1 MSVDSVLDYGY
12 KFTCTFCA
20 SVRTAFIGAFIAFM
34 AFGENV
40 GRARA
45 ASELS
50 RMGYH
55 EEAKNVML
63 GKDPR

>member
-1 MSVDSVLDYGY
+1 
-12 KFTCTFCA
+12 
-20 SVRTAFIGAFIAFM
+20 M

>member
-1 MSVDSVLDYGY
+1 MSVDNVLDYGY

-20 SVRTAFIGAFIAFM
+20 TVRTTLIGAFIAFM

-45 ASELS
+45 HQNFQEWVTMKKQKTLC
-50 RMGYH
+50 
-55 EEAKNVML
+55 
-63 GKDPR
+63 

>member
-1 MSVDSVLDYGY
+1 MH
-12 KFTCTFCA
+12 FCA
-20 SVRTAFIGAFIAFM
+20 TVRTTLIGAFIAFM

-50 RMGYH
+50 RMGY
-55 EEAKNVML
+55 EEAKNIML

>member
-20 SVRTAFIGAFIAFM
+20 VVRTALIGAFISFM

-45 ASELS
+45 ASALS
-50 RMGYH
+50 RMGYY
-55 EEAKNVML
+55 EEAKNLMI